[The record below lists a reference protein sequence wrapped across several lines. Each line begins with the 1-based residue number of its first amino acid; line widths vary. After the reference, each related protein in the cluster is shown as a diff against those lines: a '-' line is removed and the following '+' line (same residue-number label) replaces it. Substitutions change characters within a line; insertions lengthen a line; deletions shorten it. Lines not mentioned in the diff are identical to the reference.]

1 MGEKIEKLVDAEL
14 NLIPAVVKP
23 FLHKAD
29 ADVEA
34 KNFMT
39 MGFMAYAYGKA
50 FDELAEPALAEWP
63 KRDFITQP
71 MVYLA
76 RHSMELHLK
85 KTIKDYQDHLGD
97 RTVTDHHSLL
107 KLWNLMTKLIADAG
121 YVKDDVYAKYCV
133 KLLNHVHDADPDGE
147 RYRYPH
153 DTKGQPYGFTKVDL
167 EGLVKAHW
175 NVTTYAEGSA
185 MMLAELVLED
195 ESAGRFEMH
204 GRRAGRREDELLAP
218 AKAMPRRRPQDL
230 AGR

>member
-1 MGEKIEKLVDAEL
+1 VGEKIEKLVDGEL

-76 RHSMELHLK
+76 RALYGAPSQ
-85 KTIKDYQDHLGD
+85 KDDQGLPGLSGGPHGD
-97 RTVTDHHSLL
+97 RSS
-107 KLWNLMTKLIADAG
+107 
-121 YVKDDVYAKYCV
+121 
-133 KLLNHVHDADPDGE
+133 
-147 RYRYPH
+147 
-153 DTKGQPYGFTKVDL
+153 QP
-167 EGLVKAHW
+167 
-175 NVTTYAEGSA
+175 
-185 MMLAELVLED
+185 
-195 ESAGRFEMH
+195 
-204 GRRAGRREDELLAP
+204 P
-218 AKAMPRRRPQDL
+218 
-230 AGR
+230 